1 MYSVLIVDDELA
13 IREGLTAL
21 LDWESSGFQIIDTAA
36 NAIEAKYKYELYS
49 PDLMIV
55 DIRMPGRDGLELI
68 KELRENDPEMHI
80 IILSGYADFDY
91 AKRALAFGIDN
102 YLLKPVDELEL
113 QLYLAKLSA
122 ELDARSSHRK
132 NHAAVKVWSR
142 EMLVQSLLME
152 NSPQMLPSMEASIH
166 EAGLLWDSYQVVL
179 IRLLLQDNADNGPST
194 AVKPDLQQALMNRRG
209 DCLLA
214 GLLFGGS
221 PAALLSEGACT
232 QINGTEYTASRNCP
246 WA

>member
-102 YLLKPVDELEL
+102 YLLKP
-113 QLYLAKLSA
+113 QMNWNCSYIWQNCPLSWMRGA
-122 ELDARSSHRK
+122 PIARI
-132 NHAAVKVWSR
+132 
-142 EMLVQSLLME
+142 
-152 NSPQMLPSMEASIH
+152 MLPSRY
-166 EAGLLWDSYQVVL
+166 G
-179 IRLLLQDNADNGPST
+179 
-194 AVKPDLQQALMNRRG
+194 AVKCWFNP
-209 DCLLA
+209 C
-214 GLLFGGS
+214 
-221 PAALLSEGACT
+221 
-232 QINGTEYTASRNCP
+232 
-246 WA
+246 